1 MRTHRKLAKD
11 ILTELRAKQ
20 MSLEMRTLG
29 KGFSRKIPKI
39 FNLDLH
45 ISVTKDI
52 KSGLK
57 PFGTK
62 YINWSISG
70 ANSHSR
76 KIFKIE
82 DPVRIVNGAT
92 WLSLNEEMIED
103 FSTYYRK
110 FLSKFDGFVCCYP
123 PAFTEL
129 FRNFKKPNLVISPIR
144 YEAPYTN
151 RKLDWERLNNHIKVE
166 QQASRLLLS
175 SNNAGDMD
183 YLEFH
188 LGQTPNY
195 TASVCEYTGF
205 TWNPQAEKNVFLCR
219 SLELQNEIEKVTQ
232 GKWIPLRKLLGNNFS
247 WKDFNKIREVLI
259 IPYTISTMTFFELA
273 TAGVPVAVPS
283 KRFIKEL
290 IINYDGILNELSYFQ
305 LLNLK
310 TESMSDNDPNNFR
323 SKYFLDWW
331 LDRADF
337 YNVSLMPNVRIINS
351 FDELNSPRNLSTANQ
366 VQEYFNLILTRNSDV
381 KIERAKLLEQFYEM
395 L

>member
-1 MRTHRKLAKD
+1 
-11 ILTELRAKQ
+11 
-20 MSLEMRTLG
+20 
-29 KGFSRKIPKI
+29 
-39 FNLDLH
+39 
-45 ISVTKDI
+45 
-52 KSGLK
+52 
-57 PFGTK
+57 
-62 YINWSISG
+62 
-70 ANSHSR
+70 
-76 KIFKIE
+76 
-82 DPVRIVNGAT
+82 
-92 WLSLNEEMIED
+92 
-103 FSTYYRK
+103 
-110 FLSKFDGFVCCYP
+110 
-123 PAFTEL
+123 
-129 FRNFKKPNLVISPIR
+129 
-144 YEAPYTN
+144 
-151 RKLDWERLNNHIKVE
+151 LNNHIKVE

-259 IPYTISTMTFFELA
+259 IPYTISTMIFFELA